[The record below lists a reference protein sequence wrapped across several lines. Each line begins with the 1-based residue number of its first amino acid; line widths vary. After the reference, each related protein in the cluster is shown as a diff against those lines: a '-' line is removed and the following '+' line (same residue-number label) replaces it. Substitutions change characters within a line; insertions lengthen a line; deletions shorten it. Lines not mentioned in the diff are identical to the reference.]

1 MINNGNG
8 SIDLFMNHVFAID
21 MVKANQQLDGFCTNQ
36 SFSPVITNITT
47 TITTDVMGSFNTN
60 FQIVALNWPSVTQ
73 SLSTYFECSSNAVN
87 EIDQQVISLYPV
99 PADDNISVDGLSKSM
114 KQIIISDVTGKILLD
129 EWTLNSSLSLS
140 IQTFPNNKC
149 DYTSA
154 G

>member
-1 MINNGNG
+1 
-8 SIDLFMNHVFAID
+8 
-21 MVKANQQLDGFCTNQ
+21 
-36 SFSPVITNITT
+36 
-47 TITTDVMGSFNTN
+47 MGSFNTN

-140 IQTFPNNKC
+140 IQTFPNGIYLLQINENGEPVASKKFIVQH
-149 DYTSA
+149 
-154 G
+154 